1 MCECWNRFLMLFN
14 NVILF
19 KFGRLYKFGY
29 FLLLV
34 GCLRNVMRKEFIRF
48 ELFEIFRYDEV
59 LLIFLLFFFLRKN
72 LYVGILFSVIFGY
85 SNIIRIGFF
94 IGFSFRFLYNCF
106 SDDNILV
113 SLYLFGFL
121 SWSFFIVILRIFVV
135 IVYFSVFTEV

>member
-72 LYVGILFSVIFGY
+72 LYVGILFSVNFGY

-113 SLYLFGFL
+113 SLYLFGFS
-121 SWSFFIVILRIFVV
+121 SWSFFIVILRILVV

>member
-106 SDDNILV
+106 LDDNILV
-113 SLYLFGFL
+113 SLYLFGFS
-121 SWSFFIVILRIFVV
+121 SWSFFIVILRILVV

>member
-59 LLIFLLFFFLRKN
+59 LLIFLLFFFFEEKFICR
-72 LYVGILFSVIFGY
+72 YIVFGY
-85 SNIIRIGFF
+85 FW
-94 IGFSFRFLYNCF
+94 L
-106 SDDNILV
+106 
-113 SLYLFGFL
+113 
-121 SWSFFIVILRIFVV
+121 
-135 IVYFSVFTEV
+135 

>member
-1 MCECWNRFLMLFN
+1 MCECWNWFLMLFN

-94 IGFSFRFLYNCF
+94 IGFSFRFLYSCF

-113 SLYLFGFL
+113 SLYLFGFS
-121 SWSFFIVILRIFVV
+121 SWSFFIVILRILVV

>member
-94 IGFSFRFLYNCF
+94 IGFSFRFLYSCF
-106 SDDNILV
+106 LDDNISV
-113 SLYLFGFL
+113 SLYLFGFS
-121 SWSFFIVILRIFVV
+121 SWSFFIVILRILVV
-135 IVYFSVFTEV
+135 IVYFSVFIEV